1 MTEFSVYT
9 SPSIFFWN
17 PFQALEYLAEFFW
30 KTFKVMEW
38 LYNFSIEFLS
48 CSCSVSVQNGITSE
62 NVWYFRICFSDF
74 LGWAAAEKM
83 KKKDAETDL
92 VFSIYKHW
100 NSKLSLWKLKCMKR
114 GFYYR
119 GWTMHS
125 GQSCFFFW
133 SNQGKNVCRKKIAV
147 FFVWV
152 LIQVIRTLYGRK
164 IKVVGILIL
173 FLFFTSAGIWQCSR
187 HYILPRYVCVSE
199 CSIP

>member
-83 KKKDAETDL
+83 KKRC
-92 VFSIYKHW
+92 W
-100 NSKLSLWKLKCMKR
+100 NWSCIFHLQALEFKAQLMKIKMYEKRLLLQRLDYALWPKL
-114 GFYYR
+114 
-119 GWTMHS
+119 
-125 GQSCFFFW
+125 FFFFFFFEETREKM
-133 SNQGKNVCRKKIAV
+133 SARKKSLC
-147 FFVWV
+147 F
-152 LIQVIRTLYGRK
+152 LYEFSFKSLGHCMVER
-164 IKVVGILIL
+164 
-173 FLFFTSAGIWQCSR
+173 
-187 HYILPRYVCVSE
+187 
-199 CSIP
+199 

>member
-83 KKKDAETDL
+83 KKRC
-92 VFSIYKHW
+92 W
-100 NSKLSLWKLKCMKR
+100 NWSCIFHLQALEFKAQLMKIKMYEKRLLLQRLDYALWPKL
-114 GFYYR
+114 
-119 GWTMHS
+119 
-125 GQSCFFFW
+125 FFFW

-164 IKVVGILIL
+164 IKVVGILFL

>member
-30 KTFKVMEW
+30 KAVKAMEW

-83 KKKDAETDL
+83 KKRC
-92 VFSIYKHW
+92 W
-100 NSKLSLWKLKCMKR
+100 NW
-114 GFYYR
+114 
-119 GWTMHS
+119 
-125 GQSCFFFW
+125 SCIW

-173 FLFFTSAGIWQCSR
+173 FFFFTSAGIWQCSR